1 MSSRYYDSNIGRFI
15 TKDDIEYLGVS
26 ATTVSYNLYTYC
38 LNDPVCYWDSD
49 GTFGLWALTGITL
62 AASVIGGLAQM
73 LSNWILGN
81 NIFDGVFAVAVG
93 SGVNALVSCL
103 FSEVKMLS
111 VLKYGLSAF
120 FGSLTQSGI
129 DSLFC
134 SDSNFWIDFMY
145 NFSVLFV
152 GNLLASSL
160 IKISSSTPEPI
171 TFFDAFCSEYGV
183 KLIKQD
189 IIGGTVSVVSN
200 MVNYYVSHRG
210 RKVDFRPCL
219 VSYC

>member
-1 MSSRYYDSNIGRFI
+1 
-15 TKDDIEYLGVS
+15 
-26 ATTVSYNLYTYC
+26 
-38 LNDPVCYWDSD
+38 
-49 GTFGLWALTGITL
+49 
-62 AASVIGGLAQM
+62 
-73 LSNWILGN
+73 
-81 NIFDGVFAVAVG
+81 
-93 SGVNALVSCL
+93 
-103 FSEVKMLS
+103 
-111 VLKYGLSAF
+111 
-120 FGSLTQSGI
+120 
-129 DSLFC
+129 
-134 SDSNFWIDFMY
+134 MY

-160 IKISSSTPEPI
+160 IKISSSTPETI